1 MNKMDI
7 EIINIPKDKFD
18 FIQGDVLRVL
28 IKYGLVNINSIPL
41 IDLNDNFIGMQLE
54 IEQTKYKI
62 GVKL

>member
-28 IKYGLVNINSIPL
+28 IKHGLVNINSIPL